1 MESPLNWRI
10 EPADDVLRIY
20 MVGQMT
26 EQVVLNE
33 LLERSE
39 QKIAIDLSE
48 VRRFTSSGIREW
60 VRFITALS
68 EDREVWL
75 ERCSVA
81 MVHQLGMIA
90 NMAGSAKVRSVMV
103 PYQCPVCDADQEEVL
118 EIAAGT
124 KPAIEIKVDCRS
136 CGDKTEFDDLPDSYL
151 SFLKPTRS
159 A

>member
-1 MESPLNWRI
+1 MESPLKWSI
-10 EPADDVLRIY
+10 EPVGNELKVY

-26 EQVVLNE
+26 EQVVFTE

-60 VRFITALS
+60 VLFITALS
-68 EDREVWL
+68 DDREVWL

-90 NMAGSAKVRSVMV
+90 NMAGNAKVRSVMV

-118 EIAAGT
+118 
-124 KPAIEIKVDCRS
+124 AIEEGVMPKIEHEVECKS
-136 CGDKTEFDDLPDSYL
+136 CGDKTEFDDLPTSYL
-151 SFLKPTRS
+151 AFLKPLELE
-159 A
+159 

>member
-1 MESPLNWRI
+1 MESPLNWRV
-10 EPADDVLRIY
+10 EPADDLLRIY
-20 MVGQMT
+20 LVGQMT
-26 EQVVLNE
+26 EQVVFNE
-33 LLERSE
+33 LLERPE
-39 QKIAIDLSE
+39 KKIAVDLSE

-68 EDREVWL
+68 EEREVWL

-118 EIAAGT
+118 EVAEGT
-124 KPAIEIKVDCRS
+124 KPQIRTDVKCRS
-136 CGDKTEFDDLPDSYL
+136 CGEKTEFDDLPDSYL
-151 SFLKPTRS
+151 AFLKVVK
-159 A
+159 